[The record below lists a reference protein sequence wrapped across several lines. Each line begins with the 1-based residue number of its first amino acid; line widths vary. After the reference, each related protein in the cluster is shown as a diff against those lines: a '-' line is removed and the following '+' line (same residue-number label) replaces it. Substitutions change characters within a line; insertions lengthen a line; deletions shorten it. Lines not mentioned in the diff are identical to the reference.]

1 MTWVG
6 GRPPLGRCRDGI
18 SFACCLL
25 FDGSTARKMPYT
37 MQDCANLHGS
47 PLTTTSCRN
56 TAKVE
61 RPLSTAAKHIEL
73 VVGAQAGEVGQT
85 VRHTKKRRDCGYVPN
100 LVIAETVLAQ
110 RDAVSLI
117 HRMSLLRNLHSKVEH
132 GSLSW
137 RDVRLAVVARHLI
150 RDQRIFG
157 ADT

>member
-1 MTWVG
+1 MTWGTG
-6 GRPPLGRCRDGI
+6 GPPLGRCRERG
-18 SFACCLL
+18 SALLVVCLL

-37 MQDCANLHGS
+37 MQDCVNLHGS

-132 GSLSW
+132 GSLS
-137 RDVRLAVVARHLI
+137 
-150 RDQRIFG
+150 
-157 ADT
+157 